1 MLHRNSRT
9 GQPMRRTRT
18 TRDARSVA
26 ASITR
31 SQKNAD
37 QSARLATA
45 SATVIG
51 RRLALAQAALRN
63 PLAADHGEFA
73 RMVAEKG
80 FAAFDAGAAALGR
93 QPALAMLGARFW
105 AVEIGAAMQASL
117 RIASA
122 RSPAE
127 ALHTQW
133 RWVGEATAR
142 AWSLS
147 LEIGRALAETTGAM
161 TAPVLRVAAANAR
174 RLG

>member
-1 MLHRNSRT
+1 
-9 GQPMRRTRT
+9 MRRARS

-26 ASITR
+26 ASIAR
-31 SQKNAD
+31 SQKNAA

-51 RRLALAQAALRN
+51 RRLALAQAALHD
-63 PLAADHGEFA
+63 PLTADHGEFA

-80 FAAFDAGAAALGR
+80 FAAFDAGLAALGR
-93 QPALAMLGARFW
+93 QPSLAVLGARFW
-105 AVEIGAAMQASL
+105 AVEIGAAVEAGR

-127 ALHTQW
+127 AVQAQW
-133 RWVGEATAR
+133 RWAGESAAR

-147 LEIGRALAETTGAM
+147 LGIGRALAETTGAM